1 MRYSIDVEDEA
12 AEFIDEL
19 SDIFGFMFQT
29 LVMDPRSKISV
40 KYEILNSNQDVEV
53 DYIEYNQLQWLKIIE
68 PGKIPR
74 HIMVGGG
81 GLLLVNP

>member
-1 MRYSIDVEDEA
+1 MRFSIDVEDGA
-12 AEFIDEL
+12 GEFLNEL
-19 SDIFGFMFQT
+19 SEIFGLLFET
-29 LVMDPRSKISV
+29 LVLDPRSKISV
-40 KYEILNSNQDVEV
+40 KYEILTSNKDVEV
-53 DYIEYNQLQWLKIIE
+53 DYIEYNQLEWLEIIE

>member
-19 SDIFGFMFQT
+19 SDIFGFMFHT

-53 DYIEYNQLQWLKIIE
+53 DYIEYNQLE
-68 PGKIPR
+68 
-74 HIMVGGG
+74 
-81 GLLLVNP
+81 

>member
-19 SDIFGFMFQT
+19 SDIFGF

-53 DYIEYNQLQWLKIIE
+53 DYIEYNQLE
-68 PGKIPR
+68 
-74 HIMVGGG
+74 
-81 GLLLVNP
+81 

>member
-1 MRYSIDVEDEA
+1 MRYSMDVEDEA

-19 SDIFGFMFQT
+19 SDIFGFMFHT

-53 DYIEYNQLQWLKIIE
+53 DYIEYNPLE
-68 PGKIPR
+68 
-74 HIMVGGG
+74 
-81 GLLLVNP
+81 

>member
-1 MRYSIDVEDEA
+1 MRYSVDVEDEA

-19 SDIFGFMFQT
+19 SDIFGFMFHT

-53 DYIEYNQLQWLKIIE
+53 DYIEYNQLE
-68 PGKIPR
+68 
-74 HIMVGGG
+74 
-81 GLLLVNP
+81 

>member
-53 DYIEYNQLQWLKIIE
+53 DYIEYNQLQ
-68 PGKIPR
+68 
-74 HIMVGGG
+74 
-81 GLLLVNP
+81 

>member
-53 DYIEYNQLQWLKIIE
+53 DYIEYNQLE
-68 PGKIPR
+68 
-74 HIMVGGG
+74 
-81 GLLLVNP
+81 